1 LLRSAVNDGLDGAS
15 ERGRIRSIGDPDVT
29 IALSEFLERSQA
41 PTTFGP
47 GRSVDWIVDNPDGG
61 GARAT
66 MAWDAAAGLISGG
79 VVERGAEEPLIHFEA
94 RVLSDEVDLKGV
106 DDTGETSS
114 PEDPRGVLAGFR
126 RQVRMLLASGR
137 CRIVEA

>member
-1 LLRSAVNDGLDGAS
+1 M
-15 ERGRIRSIGDPDVT
+15 T

-41 PTTFGP
+41 PATFGP
-47 GRSVDWIVDNPDGG
+47 GRSVDWIVDDQEGG

-66 MAWDAAAGLISGG
+66 MAWDADAGLISGG
-79 VVERGAEEPLIHFEA
+79 VRERGADDPLIHFEA
-94 RVLSDEVDLKGV
+94 RVLTDVVDLKGV

-114 PEDPRGVLAGFR
+114 PDDPRGVLAGFR
-126 RQVRMLLASGR
+126 RQVRMMVASGR